1 MTQNEIKQKAE
12 EVEKIYADYV
22 EEMGNLKKEQ
32 DDLLNN
38 FLQELEKA
46 KIEELKN
53 KLNG

>member
-1 MTQNEIKQKAE
+1 MAQNDIKQKTR
-12 EVEKIYADYV
+12 EVEKIYTDYI
-22 EEMGNLKKEQ
+22 EEMNKLKKEQ

-46 KIEELKN
+46 KVEELKN